1 MLVAVAVAVVVT
13 VIPLIR
19 GKDMADDD
27 ELTLLR
33 DSIYG
38 HPYDGK

>member
-1 MLVAVAVAVVVT
+1 VVVT

-19 GKDMADDD
+19 GDTMADDE

-38 HPYDGK
+38 RPYDGR